1 MKYLLDTHTLIWS
14 ILDIEKLSPE
24 VRNIIENPKNEIFVS
39 GISFWEIAIKAQ
51 LGKFN
56 FGGINIILIP
66 NIAKDYGFNIISP
79 DSYDFITY
87 GELTQVEDH
96 KDTFDR
102 IVSGRLSFHRA
113 FMTGDMTAKGN
124 LKILKMFDEIFSF

>member
-87 GELTQVEDH
+87 GELPQVEGH
-96 KDTFDR
+96 KDPFDR
-102 IVSGRLSFHRA
+102 MLIH
-113 FMTGDMTAKGN
+113 TAIRNDLIIISKDQWFKKYKEFG
-124 LKILKMFDEIFSF
+124 LLQIW

>member
-66 NIAKDYGFNIISP
+66 NIANDYGFNIISP

-87 GELTQVEDH
+87 GELPQVEDH
-96 KDTFDR
+96 KDPFDR
-102 IVSGRLSFHRA
+102 MLIH
-113 FMTGDMTAKGN
+113 TAIRNDLIIISKDQWFKKYKEFG
-124 LKILKMFDEIFSF
+124 LLQLW

>member
-51 LGKFN
+51 LGKFI

-79 DSYDFITY
+79 DSNDFITY
-87 GELTQVEDH
+87 GELPQVEGH
-96 KDTFDR
+96 KDPFDR
-102 IVSGRLSFHRA
+102 MLIH
-113 FMTGDMTAKGN
+113 TAIRNDLIIISKDQWFKKYKEFG
-124 LKILKMFDEIFSF
+124 LLHIW

>member
-14 ILDIEKLSPE
+14 ILDNEKLSPE

-51 LGKFN
+51 LGKFI

-87 GELTQVEDH
+87 GELPQVEGH
-96 KDTFDR
+96 KDPFDR
-102 IVSGRLSFHRA
+102 MLIH
-113 FMTGDMTAKGN
+113 TAIRNDLIIISKDQWFKKYKEFG
-124 LKILKMFDEIFSF
+124 LLQLW

>member
-79 DSYDFITY
+79 DSFDFITY
-87 GELTQVEDH
+87 GELPQVEGH
-96 KDTFDR
+96 KDPFDR
-102 IVSGRLSFHRA
+102 MLIH
-113 FMTGDMTAKGN
+113 TAIRNDLIIISKDLWFKKYKEFG
-124 LKILKMFDEIFSF
+124 LLQLW

>member
-14 ILDIEKLSPE
+14 ILDNEKLSPE

-51 LGKFN
+51 LGKFI

-87 GELTQVEDH
+87 GELPQVEGH
-96 KDTFDR
+96 KDPFDR
-102 IVSGRLSFHRA
+102 MLIH
-113 FMTGDMTAKGN
+113 TAIRNDLIIISKDQWFKKYKEFG
-124 LKILKMFDEIFSF
+124 LLQIW

>member
-56 FGGINIILIP
+56 FGGIDIILIP
-66 NIAKDYGFNIISP
+66 YIAKDYGFNIISP

-87 GELTQVEDH
+87 GELPQVEGH
-96 KDTFDR
+96 KDPFDR
-102 IVSGRLSFHRA
+102 MLIH
-113 FMTGDMTAKGN
+113 TAIRNDLIIISKDQWFKKYEEFG
-124 LKILKMFDEIFSF
+124 LLQLW

>member
-87 GELTQVEDH
+87 GELPQVEDH
-96 KDTFDR
+96 KDPFDR
-102 IVSGRLSFHRA
+102 MLIH
-113 FMTGDMTAKGN
+113 TAIRNDLIIISKDLWFKKYKEFG
-124 LKILKMFDEIFSF
+124 LLQLW

>member
-87 GELTQVEDH
+87 GELPQVEDH
-96 KDTFDR
+96 RDPFDR
-102 IVSGRLSFHRA
+102 MLIH
-113 FMTGDMTAKGN
+113 TAISNDLIIISKDQWFKKYKEFG
-124 LKILKMFDEIFSF
+124 LLQLW

>member
-87 GELTQVEDH
+87 GELPQVEDH
-96 KDTFDR
+96 KDPFDR
-102 IVSGRLSFHRA
+102 MLIH
-113 FMTGDMTAKGN
+113 TAIRNDLIIISKDQWFKKYKEFG
-124 LKILKMFDEIFSF
+124 LLQLW

>member
-87 GELTQVEDH
+87 GELPQVEDH
-96 KDTFDR
+96 IDPFDR
-102 IVSGRLSFHRA
+102 MLIH
-113 FMTGDMTAKGN
+113 TAISNDLIIISKDQWFKKYKEFG
-124 LKILKMFDEIFSF
+124 LLQLW

>member
-51 LGKFN
+51 LGKFI

-79 DSYDFITY
+79 DSNDFITY
-87 GELTQVEDH
+87 GELPQVEDH
-96 KDTFDR
+96 KDPFDR
-102 IVSGRLSFHRA
+102 MLIH
-113 FMTGDMTAKGN
+113 TAIRNDLIIISKDQWFKKYKEFG
-124 LKILKMFDEIFSF
+124 LLQIW